1 MEVCQKNGQSLG
13 EADEC
18 GKSLTHFEVCQSVSE
33 VPSPAVY
40 GPSSAFSFLVARS
53 TFQSE
58 SGTQCS
64 PCLSGS
70 RGGCS
75 TCSTFRTKQRN
86 MSARKFFSDVFRS
99 YMSGNKPLTCGDGIS
114 GIALIEL
121 TLYNTSC
128 IDKWLSTRPVFDA
141 GLLPGIGAERSVK

>member
-18 GKSLTHFEVCQSVSE
+18 GKSLTHFKVCQSVSE
-33 VPSPAVY
+33 LPSPAVY
-40 GPSSAFSFLVARS
+40 ALLLLSAF
-53 TFQSE
+53 Q
-58 SGTQCS
+58 
-64 PCLSGS
+64 
-70 RGGCS
+70 RG
-75 TCSTFRTKQRN
+75 RE
-86 MSARKFFSDVFRS
+86 FFSDVFRS
-99 YMSGNKPLTCGDGIS
+99 YTSGNKPLTCGDGIS

-128 IDKWLSTRPVFDA
+128 IDKWLSTRPVLDA

>member
-1 MEVCQKNGQSLG
+1 MEQ
-13 EADEC
+13 A
-18 GKSLTHFEVCQSVSE
+18 
-33 VPSPAVY
+33 SPAVY
-40 GPSSAFSFLVARS
+40 GPSSASGFLAGV
-53 TFQSE
+53 
-58 SGTQCS
+58 
-64 PCLSGS
+64 
-70 RGGCS
+70 
-75 TCSTFRTKQRN
+75 
-86 MSARKFFSDVFRS
+86 RKFFSDVFRS